1 MRVAEKCGGMHAW
14 EVGVRYRLKSQP
26 FFESFLRSED
36 KKLGSDTVLKVK
48 PHFEIF
54 LAFKGMFNKAR
65 ASAALC
71 ELLCSR
77 PSGVQRH
84 PLRLI

>member
-1 MRVAEKCGGMHAW
+1 MKHQSRTQ
-14 EVGVRYRLKSQP
+14 KSWGHT
-26 FFESFLRSED
+26 
-36 KKLGSDTVLKVK
+36 KKLGSDTVLRVK

-71 ELLCSR
+71 KRHCSR